1 MIKYILI
8 SFIIMFTANAIT
20 DEQSDKGVLDSV
32 NAINPIANQSDD
44 IEQYQNEMNR
54 LMEEKKYNKNDYIVL
69 IDFSGVMQN
78 VGIGLENKA
87 LIENFK
93 TIPEQDRYICKL
105 QNKTLKNELSKEKPN
120 QKIISQNL
128 AECGNIELPK
138 DKANIT
144 IMFAYGFSPGFP
156 NNKYIEK
163 LKLTKEPSKEDYEKL
178 AMINLDEATLVKM
191 NIDNFAN
198 TLHNIIKELNIKND
212 LSNINLDFFLISCG
226 VGEKSASY
234 YYDKKGEIVVGKN
247 SFADEVA
254 KALSKKIKL
263 DHQLELKIKN
273 ITVTGSQASKN
284 YNSHPKDIVD
294 RMKNDNV
301 KFPEDFFTVATN
313 ILPNSSFYGTPISE
327 QAIFKEYKGYYPE
340 EQMKNVANKINNNEK
355 LDNTRSNN
363 KYYIGFVSDKNK
375 AQLDNS
381 HYGTEPSMIGK
392 GSDYFISIKVN
403 TVKPAPKRDG
413 NSFMVM

>member
-1 MIKYILI
+1 
-8 SFIIMFTANAIT
+8 MFTANAIT
-20 DEQSDKGVLDSV
+20 DKQSDDSV
-32 NAINPIANQSDD
+32 FGVINAINPIANQSDD
-44 IEQYQNEMNR
+44 IEKYQNEMNK
-54 LMEEKKYNKNDYIVL
+54 LMQEKKYNKNDYIIL
-69 IDFSGVMQN
+69 IDFSDVMQN
-78 VGIGLENKA
+78 IGIGLENKA

-105 QNKTLKNELSKEKPN
+105 KNETLKNELSKEKPN

-128 AECGNIELPK
+128 AECGNIDLPK

-144 IMFAYGFSPGFP
+144 IMFAYGFSPGIP
-156 NNKYIEK
+156 NSKYINK
-163 LKLTKEPSKEDYEKL
+163 LKSQSEPSKEDYEKL

-212 LSNINLDFFLISCG
+212 LSSIDLDFFLISCG

-263 DHQLELKIKN
+263 DHRLDLKIKN
-273 ITVTGSQASKN
+273 ITVTGSKASKN
-284 YNSHPKDIVD
+284 YNSHPKDIVN
-294 RMKNDNV
+294 RTKNSNV
-301 KFPEDFFTVATN
+301 KFPADFFTVATN
-313 ILPNSSFYGTPISE
+313 ILPNSSFYATPISE
-327 QAIFKEYKGYYPE
+327 QAIFAEYQGYYPE
-340 EQMKNVANKINNNEK
+340 EQMQYVINKINNNQE
-355 LDNTRSNN
+355 LDKTRVNN
-363 KYYIGFVSDKNK
+363 KHYNELVSDENKNK
-375 AQLDNS
+375 LDNS

-392 GSDYFISIKVN
+392 GSDYFVSIKVN
-403 TVKPAPKRDG
+403 TVKPAPKRDVS
-413 NSFMVM
+413 NLMVI

>member
-1 MIKYILI
+1 MMKYILI
-8 SFIIMFTANAIT
+8 SFIIMFTANAI
-20 DEQSDKGVLDSV
+20 
-32 NAINPIANQSDD
+32 NPIANENDD
-44 IEQYQNEMNR
+44 IEKYQNEMNE
-54 LMEEKKYNKNDYIVL
+54 LMQEKKYNKNDYIIL
-69 IDFSGVMQN
+69 IDFSDVMKN

-105 QNKTLKNELSKEKPN
+105 KNETLKNELSKEKPN

-263 DHQLELKIKN
+263 DHRLELKIKN

-340 EQMKNVANKINNNEK
+340 EQMKNIANKINNNEK

-381 HYGTEPSMIGK
+381 HYGAEPSIVGK